1 MELPLIGSSTILSF
15 FPDDTIE
22 TVRQHVALAKNT
34 HPDRLFIQVQV
45 ELPKDYY
52 STNPKRWMDLFFRMS
67 YGKNII
73 KKDILDAYVSYVR
86 VGTGVSARDVT
97 REEWESK
104 DEFLVPLFDPD
115 SDFKEW
121 RILGVAEDKSVI
133 LPIPVQEVNLPEA
146 FRPIPSRQS
155 LFDSIHREE
164 CVAIMAEE
172 LDTDSDL
179 IRQVY
184 FPFFQSSTPP
194 NIETLRIPLN
204 TARKQLKSLLK
215 LKAPKPTHTSI
226 LRAKWY
232 IPLISTKFTAP
243 RTRFE
248 QIFYGLTVSPEIP
261 VVSFFT
267 SKGETTRHK
276 FYVEDPK
283 RKEPLL
289 DIPMWKAWTT
299 NTQPQ
304 RRLPTLL
311 LYRGKTRISFD
322 RIAITNKDITISTY
336 RSKDSKETLE
346 DLQESTLE
354 WLKSLDAVMPFLVET
369 DLDLSRWILNDMTTI
384 VSYSKE
390 ISEFDMRRFGCLQ
403 NVFGFQDNTFRLLR
417 ADHPS
422 DIPAEVLRA
431 YSILQKGDRL
441 ETELGVSPEEAASL
455 TEKVKALEEDE
466 NFNFEKATSG
476 YPTISFSSKDVMI
489 KFVTNLDRVLN
500 YASML
505 RYVLTSDK
513 AEVNEICPRRL
524 ETVESTVGIAAQTVQ
539 VEDEFDLSAF
549 AEDIEEAAAQTEE
562 TSNAAAPPMPSKIM
576 KIIKGGPQGTLGYF
590 NNRIL
595 KIDPNLIDDEY
606 TKKCEKLTQVVVLT
620 PGDQARIP
628 PEYNYST
635 APENE
640 KMEVEKGIAICPQYW
655 CMKDEIPLAED
666 QLIVDDEGKHCPM
679 CGGKVRITDKEDAR
693 EFTIIKRKVDYKYP
707 DYKDP
712 SEKSTSKKKVPCCY
726 RKPAGK
732 PAVLSQGET
741 LIDDYYVLSSGK
753 IPELRFAYI
762 PEPLA
767 KRLNIK
773 TDYSKTCPK
782 NRIEAAKSDMFRIG
796 MGLPRETLPR
806 LLATKD
812 SKGVLIARKIPSPG
826 ESQSSREAIKR
837 CSFFRTWKDLTEGDK
852 PPMYR
857 IIDGIDKAYINKT
870 LPFLNEIEY
879 VSFILGCRVMQI
891 DTVNYKMNC
900 GFWPDITSPRST
912 TIVLLDTDI
921 LGKVKRRTFN
931 TGQRLD
937 YSVEIKDF
945 EKETRNTLDD
955 LYKFSCAIPA
965 PTFLDAENELSRKNI
980 NNYEAILDPFDRI
993 QALFIPQQVVLPI
1006 QPESR
1011 FEVPKGV
1018 TRSRSGYA
1026 DIKNEEL
1033 PSSKTLAEF
1042 LDGTAHRGFKKV
1054 KALYGANGF
1063 YSEFMLE
1070 SGFRALFRPEEADE
1084 EDDVTEVLQTIRDPH
1099 SEIDLVYAE
1108 PNKADL
1114 KLASEISYS
1123 SEVFEFLMFS
1133 LSKDIQTEEYE
1144 TLRNAIK
1151 TPGPDLMKQ
1160 LKIWL
1165 DTQAYWDSVNEP
1177 VQFVNKVRTP
1187 CGQMEKE
1194 SCKKSTLC
1202 GWHKNTCKIK
1212 VKPIV
1217 DERQILIRLAKTL
1230 KENTKQRA
1238 LVLDERLSPFF
1249 STILYLEM
1257 PNELITTNP

>member
-1 MELPLIGSSTILSF
+1 MELPLAGSSTILSF

-52 STNPKRWMDLFFRMS
+52 SSNPKRWMDLFFRMS

-73 KKDILDAYVSYVR
+73 KKEILDAYVSHIR
-86 VGTGVSARDVT
+86 VGTGVTPRDVT
-97 REEWESK
+97 QEDWKSVE
-104 DEFLVPLFDPD
+104 EFLIPLFDPP

-146 FRPIPSRQS
+146 FRPVPTRQV

-164 CVAIMAEE
+164 CVAIMAED

-184 FPFFQSSTPP
+184 FPFFQTSTPP
-194 NIETLRIPLN
+194 NIENLRIPLK
-204 TARKQLKSLLK
+204 TAHDQLKSLLK
-215 LKAPKPTHTSI
+215 LKAPKPTHTAI

-232 IPLISTKFTAP
+232 IPLISTHFTAP

-261 VVSFFT
+261 VISFFT
-267 SKGETTRHK
+267 SKSETTRHK

-289 DIPMWKAWTT
+289 DLPMWKAWTS

-311 LYRGKTRISFD
+311 LYRGKSRISFD
-322 RIAITNKDITISTY
+322 RIAITSKDITISTW

-346 DLQESTLE
+346 DLQTTTLD

-369 DLDLSRWILNDMTTI
+369 DLDLSRWVLNDMTTI
-384 VSYSKE
+384 VSYGKE

-417 ADHPS
+417 ADHSS

-441 ETELGVSPEEAASL
+441 ETELGVSPEEAATL

-489 KFVTNLDRVLN
+489 KFVTNLDRVLE
-500 YASML
+500 YASLL

-513 AEVNEICPRRL
+513 QEVNDVCPRRL
-524 ETVESTVGIAAQTVQ
+524 ETVEATVGIASQTIEI
-539 VEDEFDLSAF
+539 EDEFDMSAF
-549 AEDIEEAAAQTEE
+549 AEDIEEVAAQPEE
-562 TSNAAAPPMPSKIM
+562 TSNAAASPPASKM
-576 KIIKGGPQGTLGYF
+576 LKVMKGGPQGTLGYF

-606 TKKCEKLTQVVVLT
+606 TKKCEKLTQVVILT
-620 PGDQARIP
+620 PADQARIP

-640 KMEVEKGIAICPQYW
+640 KMKVDKGIAICPQYW
-655 CMKDEIPLAED
+655 CMKDEIPLSED
-666 QLIVDDEGKHCPM
+666 QLVVDEEGKHCPM
-679 CGGKVRITDKEDAR
+679 CDGKVRITEKEDAR
-693 EFTIIKRKVDYKYP
+693 EFTVIKRKVDYKYP
-707 DYKDP
+707 DYKEP

-732 PAVLSQGET
+732 SAVLSQDET
-741 LIDDYYVLSSGK
+741 PTDDYYVLASGK
-753 IPELRFAYI
+753 IPALRIAYL
-762 PEPLA
+762 PEILA
-767 KRLNIK
+767 RRMSVK
-773 TDYSKTCPK
+773 TNYLKTCPK
-782 NRIEAAKSDMFRIG
+782 NRIEASASDMFRVG
-796 MGLPRETLPR
+796 MGIPRETLPT
-806 LLATKD
+806 LLNDQRTIPAPKD
-812 SKGVLIARKIPSPG
+812 AKDQII
-826 ESQSSREAIKR
+826 Q
-837 CSFFRTWKDLTEGDK
+837 CSFFRTWKDLGEGDT
-852 PPMYR
+852 PIER
-857 IIDGIDKAYINKT
+857 IVDGIDRAYKRKT
-870 LPFLNEIEY
+870 LPIMDEIEY
-879 VSFILGCRVMQI
+879 VALILDCRIMR
-891 DTVNYKMNC
+891 VNTLENTMSC
-900 GFWPDITSPRST
+900 GFWTDKTSPRSRT
-912 TIVLLDTDI
+912 AVLLDTDI
-921 LGKVKRRTFN
+921 LSKVTRRKGNVGSKFVYAVDIKQFEDETKK
-931 TGQRLD
+931 TLQSL
-937 YSVEIKDF
+937 YTAACSSSV
-945 EKETRNTLDD
+945 
-955 LYKFSCAIPA
+955 
-965 PTFLDAENELSRKNI
+965 PTFENAVSELMAKNI
-980 NNYEAILDPFDRI
+980 SNYEVILDPFQRV
-993 QALFIPQQVVLPI
+993 QAIFVPQEVVLPI
-1006 QPESR
+1006 QPVSL
-1011 FEVPKGV
+1011 EVPMGV
-1018 TRSRSGYA
+1018 RQRSGYSEIQDA
-1026 DIKNEEL
+1026 EL
-1033 PSSKTLAEF
+1033 PSSKTLAQF
-1042 LDGTAHRGFKKV
+1042 LSTTKHNGFKKV
-1054 KALYGANGF
+1054 KAMYGANGF
-1063 YSEFMLE
+1063 YSEFLLE
-1070 SGFRALFRPEEADE
+1070 SGFRALFRPEESEE
-1084 EDDVTEVLQTIRDPH
+1084 EDDVLEVLQTIRPPH
-1099 SEIDLVYAE
+1099 SEEELVHSE

-1151 TPGPDLMKQ
+1151 NTTSDLMKQ
-1160 LKIWL
+1160 LKSWL

-1177 VQFVNKVRTP
+1177 VQFVNKVRKP
-1187 CGQMEKE
+1187 CGQMEKD

-1202 GWHKNTCKIK
+1202 GWHQNTCKIK

-1217 DERQILIRLAKTL
+1217 DERQILVRLAKTL

-1257 PNELITTNP
+1257 PHELITTNP

>member
-1 MELPLIGSSTILSF
+1 MELPLAGSSTILSF

-22 TVRQHVALAKNT
+22 TVRQHVALAKKT

-52 STNPKRWMDLFFRMS
+52 SSNPKRWMDLFFRMS

-73 KKDILDAYVSYVR
+73 KKDILDAYVSHVR
-86 VGTGVSARDVT
+86 LGTGVTPRDVT
-97 REEWESK
+97 QEDWKSVE
-104 DEFLVPLFDPD
+104 EFLIPLFDPP

-133 LPIPVQEVNLPEA
+133 LPIPVREVNLPEA
-146 FRPIPSRQS
+146 FRPVPTRQL

-164 CVAIMAEE
+164 CVAIMAED
-172 LDTDSDL
+172 LDTDSDI

-184 FPFFQSSTPP
+184 FPFFQTSTPP
-194 NIETLRIPLN
+194 NIENLRIPLK
-204 TARKQLKSLLK
+204 TAHDQLKSLLK
-215 LKAPKPTHTSI
+215 LKAPKPTQTAI

-232 IPLISTKFTAP
+232 IPLISTHFTTP

-248 QIFYGLTVSPEIP
+248 QIFYGLTVSPETP
-261 VVSFFT
+261 VISYFT
-267 SKGETTRHK
+267 SRSETTRHK

-289 DIPMWKAWTT
+289 DVPMWKAWTS

-311 LYRGKTRISFD
+311 LYRGKSRISFD
-322 RIAITNKDITISTY
+322 RIAITSKDITVSTW

-346 DLQESTLE
+346 DLQTTTLD

-369 DLDLSRWILNDMTTI
+369 DLNLSRWMLNDMTTI
-384 VSYSKE
+384 VSYGKE

-431 YSILQKGDRL
+431 YSILQNGDRL

-476 YPTISFSSKDVMI
+476 YPTILFSSKDVMI
-489 KFVTNLDRVLN
+489 KFVTNLDRVLD
-500 YASML
+500 YASLL

-513 AEVNEICPRRL
+513 AEVNDVCPRRL
-524 ETVESTVGIAAQTVQ
+524 EAVEATVGIASQTIEI
-539 VEDEFDLSAF
+539 EDEFDMSAF
-549 AEDIEEAAAQTEE
+549 AEDIEEVAQPEE
-562 TSNAAAPPMPSKIM
+562 TSNVAPQASKVM
-576 KIIKGGPQGTLGYF
+576 KVMKGGPQGTLGYF

-620 PGDQARIP
+620 PADQARIP
-628 PEYNYST
+628 PYYNYST
-635 APENE
+635 APENQ
-640 KMEVEKGIAICPQYW
+640 KMKVDKGIAICPQYW
-655 CMKDEIPLAED
+655 CMKDEVPLSED
-666 QLIVDDEGKHCPM
+666 QLVTDEEGKHCPI
-679 CGGKVRITDKEDAR
+679 CNGKVRITEKEDAR
-693 EFTIIKRKVDYKYP
+693 EFTVIKRKVDYKYP
-707 DYKDP
+707 DYKEP

-732 PAVLSQGET
+732 SAVLSQDDLPSST
-741 LIDDYYVLSSGK
+741 DDYYVLASGK
-753 IPELRFAYI
+753 IPALRIAYL
-762 PEPLA
+762 PETLA
-767 KRLNIK
+767 RRISVK
-773 TDYSKTCPK
+773 TNYLKTCPK
-782 NRIEAAKSDMFRIG
+782 NRIEASASDMFRVG
-796 MGLPRETLPR
+796 MGFPRETLPT
-806 LLATKD
+806 LLND
-812 SKGVLIARKIPSPG
+812 ERSIPSPG
-826 ESQSSREAIKR
+826 DAKDQIIQ
-837 CSFFRTWKDLTEGDK
+837 CSFFRTWKDLGEGDTLID
-852 PPMYR
+852 R
-857 IIDGIDKAYINKT
+857 IVDGIDRAYKQKT
-870 LPFLNEIEY
+870 LPIMDEIEY
-879 VSFILGCRVMQI
+879 MALILDCRVMRLN
-891 DTVNYKMNC
+891 TLENTMSC
-900 GFWPDITSPRST
+900 GFWTDKTSPRSR

-921 LGKVKRRTFN
+921 LSKVTRRKGNIGSKFVYAV
-931 TGQRLD
+931 D
-937 YSVEIKDF
+937 IKQF
-945 EKETRNTLDD
+945 EDEAKKTLQS
-955 LYKFSCAIPA
+955 LHTAACATSL
-965 PTFLDAENELSRKNI
+965 PTFKDAENELLSKNMAE
-980 NNYEAILDPFDRI
+980 YEVILDPFKRV
-993 QALFIPQQVVLPI
+993 QAVFVKQEVVLPI
-1006 QPESR
+1006 QPTSI
-1011 FEVPKGV
+1011 EVPIGV
-1018 TRSRSGYA
+1018 RSRSGYA
-1026 DIKNEEL
+1026 DIQDEEL
-1033 PSSKTLAEF
+1033 PSSKTLAQF
-1042 LDGTAHRGFKKV
+1042 LDGTKHSGFKKV
-1054 KALYGANGF
+1054 KALYGANGY

-1070 SGFRALFRPEEADE
+1070 SGFRALFRPEKAEE
-1084 EDDVTEVLQTIRDPH
+1084 EDDVAEVLQTIRDPH
-1099 SEIDLVYAE
+1099 SEEELVNAQ
-1108 PNKADL
+1108 PNRADL

-1144 TLRNAIK
+1144 MLRNAIK
-1151 TPGPDLMKQ
+1151 NPGQDLMKQ
-1160 LKIWL
+1160 LKTWL

-1187 CGQMEKE
+1187 CGQMEKD

-1217 DERQILIRLAKTL
+1217 DEKQILIRLVKTL

-1257 PNELITTNP
+1257 PHELITTNP

>member
-1 MELPLIGSSTILSF
+1 MELPLEGSSTILSF

-22 TVRQHVALAKNT
+22 TVRQHVALAKKT

-52 STNPKRWMDLFFRMS
+52 SSNPKRWMDLFFRMS
-67 YGKNII
+67 YGKNSI
-73 KKDILDAYVSYVR
+73 KKEILDAYVSHVR
-86 VGTGVSARDVT
+86 VGTGVTPRDVT
-97 REEWESK
+97 LEDWKSVE
-104 DEFLVPLFDPD
+104 EFLIPLFDPP

-133 LPIPVQEVNLPEA
+133 LPIPVKEVNLPEA
-146 FRPIPSRQS
+146 FRPVPTRQL

-164 CVAIMAEE
+164 CVAIMAED
-172 LDTDSDL
+172 LDTDSDI

-184 FPFFQSSTPP
+184 FPFFQTSTPP
-194 NIETLRIPLN
+194 NIENLRIPLK
-204 TARKQLKSLLK
+204 TAHDQLKSLLK
-215 LKAPKPTHTSI
+215 LKAPKPTHTAI

-232 IPLISTKFTAP
+232 IPLISTHFTAP

-248 QIFYGLTVSPEIP
+248 QIFYGLTVSPETP
-261 VVSFFT
+261 VISFFT
-267 SKGETTRHK
+267 SRSETTRHK

-289 DIPMWKAWTT
+289 DLPMWKAWTS

-311 LYRGKTRISFD
+311 LYRGKSRISFD
-322 RIAITNKDITISTY
+322 RIAITSKDITVSTW

-346 DLQESTLE
+346 DLQTTTLD

-369 DLDLSRWILNDMTTI
+369 DLDLSRWVLNDMTTI
-384 VSYSKE
+384 VSYGKE

-489 KFVTNLDRVLN
+489 KFVTNLDRVLD
-500 YASML
+500 YASLL

-513 AEVNEICPRRL
+513 AEVNDVCPRRL
-524 ETVESTVGIAAQTVQ
+524 ETVEATVGIASQTVEI
-539 VEDEFDLSAF
+539 EDEFDMSAF
-549 AEDIEEAAAQTEE
+549 AEDIQEVVQPEE
-562 TSNAAAPPMPSKIM
+562 TSNVAPPASKM
-576 KIIKGGPQGTLGYF
+576 LKVMKGGPQGTLGYF

-620 PGDQARIP
+620 PADQARIP
-628 PEYNYST
+628 AEYNYST

-640 KMEVEKGIAICPQYW
+640 KMKVDKGIAICPQYW
-655 CMKDEIPLAED
+655 CMKDEIPLSED
-666 QLIVDDEGKHCPM
+666 QLVTDEEGKHCPV
-679 CGGKVRITDKEDAR
+679 CDGKVRITEKEDAR
-693 EFTIIKRKVDYKYP
+693 EFTVIKRKVDYKYP
-707 DYKDP
+707 DYKEP

-732 PAVLSQGET
+732 PAVLSQSET
-741 LIDDYYVLSSGK
+741 LTDDYYVLASGK
-753 IPELRFAYI
+753 IPALRIAYL
-762 PEPLA
+762 PETLT
-767 KRLNIK
+767 RRMSVK
-773 TDYSKTCPK
+773 TNYLKTCPK
-782 NRIEAAKSDMFRIG
+782 NRIEASASDMFRVG
-796 MGLPRETLPR
+796 MGLPRETLPT
-806 LLATKD
+806 LLND
-812 SKGVLIARKIPSPG
+812 ERSIPSPG
-826 ESQSSREAIKR
+826 DAKDQIIQ
-837 CSFFRTWKDLTEGDK
+837 CSFFRTWKDIGEGDT
-852 PPMYR
+852 PIDR
-857 IIDGIDKAYINKT
+857 IVDGIDRAYKQKT
-870 LPFLNEIEY
+870 LPIMDEIEY
-879 VSFILGCRVMQI
+879 VALILDCRVMR
-891 DTVNYKMNC
+891 VNTLENTMSC
-900 GFWPDITSPRST
+900 GFWTDKTSPRSRT
-912 TIVLLDTDI
+912 VVLLDTDI
-921 LGKVKRRTFN
+921 LSKVTRRKGNVGSKFVYAV
-931 TGQRLD
+931 D
-937 YSVEIKDF
+937 IKQF
-945 EKETRNTLDD
+945 EDETKKTLQS
-955 LYKFSCAIPA
+955 LYTAACSSSA
-965 PTFLDAENELSRKNI
+965 PTFENAVSELMAKNMAE
-980 NNYEAILDPFDRI
+980 YEVILDPFKRV
-993 QALFIPQQVVLPI
+993 QAVFVPQEVVLPI
-1006 QPESR
+1006 QPVSL
-1011 FEVPKGV
+1011 EVPMGV
-1018 TRSRSGYA
+1018 RQRSGYA
-1026 DIKNEEL
+1026 DIQDAEL
-1033 PSSKTLAEF
+1033 PSSKTLAQF
-1042 LDGTAHRGFKKV
+1042 LDGTKHSGFKKV
-1054 KALYGANGF
+1054 KALYGASGF
-1063 YSEFMLE
+1063 YSEFLLE

-1084 EDDVTEVLQTIRDPH
+1084 EDDVAEVLQTIRDPH
-1099 SEIDLVYAE
+1099 TEEELVHAE

-1114 KLASEISYS
+1114 KLAGEISYS

-1133 LSKDIQTEEYE
+1133 LSNDLQTDEYE

-1151 TPGPDLMKQ
+1151 NPGPDLMKQ

-1187 CGQMEKE
+1187 CGQMEKDT
-1194 SCKKSTLC
+1194 CKKSTLC
-1202 GWHKNTCKIK
+1202 GWHQNTCKIK

-1217 DERQILIRLAKTL
+1217 DEKQILVRLAKTL

-1238 LVLDERLSPFF
+1238 LVLDGRLSPFF

-1257 PNELITTNP
+1257 PHELITTNP